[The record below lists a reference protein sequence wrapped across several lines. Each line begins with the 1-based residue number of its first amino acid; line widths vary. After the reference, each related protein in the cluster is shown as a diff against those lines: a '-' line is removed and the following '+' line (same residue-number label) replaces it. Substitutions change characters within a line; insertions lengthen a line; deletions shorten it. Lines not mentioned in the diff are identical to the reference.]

1 MVEGAEVMLME
12 VMRVVVV
19 VDVVV
24 EVMRVVM
31 MVTPMA

>member
-19 VDVVV
+19 MDMVV